1 MKGIIFG
8 GCSFTWGQG
17 LYFYSDLVDLKY
29 PESEYVFNQKEI
41 TDAQIK
47 FKNTLYYPRLVANHF
62 NTFEVTKKDNGGSE
76 DKTFDFF
83 LNSLV
88 PNLLGGRD
96 IHQYLMLKKYD
107 YVDFDYMIV
116 QISHIFRNDF
126 HFQLGGINYKTNVA
140 PILENRNEKNV
151 KFFEWFDSND
161 YTFNEWEKI
170 QIENQYIRLKKEL
183 MFYEEK
189 GIKTKILSWEND
201 IVNYLKNDD
210 FLSKR
215 FIDLNYIGVTYSSI
229 KDLQENNK
237 NMVIKTDFDSFG
249 NNPPLDHHPS
259 KLCHQVIAENIIKN
273 IEKDLI

>member
-47 FKNTLYYPRLVANHF
+47 FKNTLYYPRLVSNHF
-62 NTFEVTKKDNGGSE
+62 NTFEVTRIDNGGSE
-76 DKTFDFF
+76 DKTFEFF
-83 LNSLV
+83 ETTFNRD
-88 PNLLGGRD
+88 LLGGREK
-96 IHQYLMLKKYD
+96 HQYLMLKKYE

-116 QISHIFRNDF
+116 QTSHVFRNDF
-126 HFQLGGINYKTNVA
+126 HFELGGIKYRTNVA
-140 PILENRNEKNV
+140 PILDNRNEKNE
-151 KFFEWFDSND
+151 KFFRWFDSND
-161 YTFNEWEKI
+161 YTFHEWEKI

-189 GIKTKILSWEND
+189 GIKTKVLCWEND
-201 IVNYLKNDD
+201 IVDYLKTDD
-210 FLSKR
+210 FLGNR
-215 FIDLNYIGVTYSSI
+215 FIDLDYNDITYSSI

-237 NMVIKTDFDSFG
+237 NMVIKTDYDNFG
-249 NNPPLDHHPS
+249 QNPPLDHHPS
-259 KLCHQVIAENIIKN
+259 KLCHQVIAEIIINNIQ
-273 IEKDLI
+273 KDLK

>member
-29 PESEYVFNQKEI
+29 PESEYIFNQKEI

-83 LNSLV
+83 LNTLS
-88 PNLLGGRD
+88 PNLLGGREKN
-96 IHQYLMLKKYD
+96 QYLMLKKYD

-116 QISHIFRNDF
+116 QTSHVFRNDF
-126 HFQLGGINYKTNVA
+126 HFEFEGVNYKTNVA

-210 FLSKR
+210 FLGNR
-215 FIDLNYIGVTYSSI
+215 FIDLNYNGVTYSSI

-237 NMVIKTDFDSFG
+237 NMVIKTDFDIFG
-249 NNPPLDHHPS
+249 DNPPLDHHPS

>member
-83 LNSLV
+83 LNTLS

-96 IHQYLMLKKYD
+96 KHQYLMLKKYD

-249 NNPPLDHHPS
+249 DNPPLDHHPS

>member
-210 FLSKR
+210 FLSIR

>member
-29 PESEYVFNQKEI
+29 PESEYIFNQKEI

-83 LNSLV
+83 LNTLS
-88 PNLLGGRD
+88 PNLLGNREK
-96 IHQYLMLKKYD
+96 HQYFMLKKYD

-116 QISHIFRNDF
+116 QTSHVFRNDF
-126 HFQLGGINYKTNVA
+126 HFEFEGVNYKTNVA

-210 FLSKR
+210 FLGNR
-215 FIDLNYIGVTYSSI
+215 FIDLNYNGVTYSSI

-237 NMVIKTDFDSFG
+237 NMIIKTDFDSFG
-249 NNPPLDHHPS
+249 DNTPLDHHPS

-273 IEKDLI
+273 IEKNLI

>member
-83 LNSLV
+83 LNTLS
-88 PNLLGGRD
+88 PNLLGGREK
-96 IHQYLMLKKYD
+96 HQYLMLKKYD

-151 KFFEWFDSND
+151 KFFEWSDSND

-210 FLSKR
+210 FLSIR
-215 FIDLNYIGVTYSSI
+215 FIDLNYNGVSYSSI

>member
-62 NTFEVTKKDNGGSE
+62 NTFEVTKKNNGGSE
-76 DKTFDFF
+76 DKTFEFF
-83 LNSLV
+83 KNSF
-88 PNLLGGRD
+88 NYELLGGREKN
-96 IHQYLMLKKYD
+96 QYLMLKKYD

-116 QISHIFRNDF
+116 QTSHVFRNDF
-126 HFQLGGINYKTNVA
+126 NFELGGINYKTNVA
-140 PILENRNEKNV
+140 PISENRNEKNV
-151 KFFEWFDSND
+151 KFFEWFDSNNC
-161 YTFNEWEKI
+161 TFNEWEKI

-189 GIKTKILSWEND
+189 GIKTKVLCWEND

-210 FLSKR
+210 FINQR
-215 FIDLNYIGVTYSSI
+215 FIDLKYNGLTYQSI

-237 NMVIKTDFDSFG
+237 NMTIKTDFDNFG
-249 NNPPLDHHPS
+249 QNPPLDHHPS
-259 KLCHQVIAENIIKN
+259 KLCHEVIAENIIKN
-273 IEKDLI
+273 LEKDLI

>member
-83 LNSLV
+83 VNSFTLD
-88 PNLLGGRD
+88 LLGSREKN
-96 IHQYLMLKKYD
+96 QYLMLKKYD

-116 QISHIFRNDF
+116 QTSHVFRNDF
-126 HFQLGGINYKTNVA
+126 HFELDGVKYTTNVA
-140 PILENRNEKNV
+140 PILENRNEKNE
-151 KFFEWFDSND
+151 KFFKWFDSND

-189 GIKTKILSWEND
+189 GIKTKVLSWEND

-210 FLSKR
+210 FLGGR
-215 FIDLNYIGVTYSSI
+215 FIDLEYNGITYSSI

-237 NMVIKTDFDSFG
+237 NMVIKTDYDNFG
-249 NNPPLDHHPS
+249 PNPPMDHHPS
-259 KLCHQVIAENIIKN
+259 KLCHEVIAESIIKN

>member
-1 MKGIIFG
+1 MKKTITFISDTHTKHRYCENDLPG
-8 GCSFTWGQG
+8 GDLLIHAGDFMTSG
-17 LYFYSDLVDLKY
+17 YS
-29 PESEYVFNQKEI
+29 
-41 TDAQIK
+41 
-47 FKNTLYYPRLVANHF
+47 
-62 NTFEVTKKDNGGSE
+62 VTE
-76 DKTFDFF
+76 AT
-83 LNSLV
+83 
-88 PNLLGGRD
+88 
-96 IHQYLMLKKYD
+96 Q
-107 YVDFDYMIV
+107 
-116 QISHIFRNDF
+116 
-126 HFQLGGINYKTNVA
+126 
-140 PILENRNEKNV
+140 
-151 KFFEWFDSND
+151 FFEWFDSND

-210 FLSKR
+210 FSGNR
-215 FIDLNYIGVTYSSI
+215 FIDLNYNGVTYSSI

-249 NNPPLDHHPS
+249 DIPPLDHHPS

>member
-1 MKGIIFG
+1 MKGIIFA

-83 LNSLV
+83 NYIF
-88 PNLLGGRD
+88 NCDLLESHEKR
-96 IHQYLMLKKYD
+96 QYLKLRKYE
-107 YVDFDYMIV
+107 YIDFDYMII
-116 QISHIFRNDF
+116 QISHIFRNNFNFELD
-126 HFQLGGINYKTNVA
+126 GVNYVTNVA
-140 PILENRNEKNV
+140 PILENRNENNQ

-201 IVNYLKNDD
+201 IIGYIKNDE
-210 FLSKR
+210 FLNKR
-215 FIDLNYIGVTYSSI
+215 FIDLTYDGVTYQSI

-237 NMVIKTDFDSFG
+237 NMVIKTDFDYFG
-249 NNPPLDHHPS
+249 PNPPLDHHPS
-259 KLCHQVIAENIIKN
+259 KLCHQVIAENIIKS